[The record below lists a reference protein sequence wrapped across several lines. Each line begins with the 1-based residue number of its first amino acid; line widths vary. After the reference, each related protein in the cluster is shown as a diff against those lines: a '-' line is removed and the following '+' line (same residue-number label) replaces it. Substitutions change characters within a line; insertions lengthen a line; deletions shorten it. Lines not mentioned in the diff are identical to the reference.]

1 MEDAMEADQTPATA
15 EPAAGAVIVYRCGL
29 RAPLDWGRDC
39 DDQLY
44 LMTRLW
50 NTLVEIE
57 HAHREAYFAAT
68 ASDPVVAAIE
78 AEITGLERLLEQ
90 LYAQRAELRKAAR
103 KRVRTPELDERIAEL
118 KAKLK
123 ARRAEA
129 KEARKAARETI
140 KPQLETLEA
149 ERREAVKVAR
159 NASGLWWGN
168 YNAVCADYDR
178 ARSAVIKRGGKL
190 QFRRHDGSGRLVNQ
204 IQGGMSVADLLGR
217 AHSQV
222 QVTGGAWAVNARGHL
237 TATVYT
243 RTAAAARAAGAGGTR
258 RTVTWPLQ
266 LRRPRPGPYAQA
278 RIKEVVITRRRR
290 GHKFDWHVSFLCQ
303 QPAAEPALPAGRAC
317 GIDVGWRRLNDGV
330 RVGTIVY
337 SSGERE
343 FVVLPERLVAAAR
356 RAQDIASRR
365 DKIFNDLI
373 VSWRAI
379 DWTSAPEELA
389 ATAVRLQKSKLS
401 PPQLHGLVYAWRR
414 HPFFAP
420 DAFTV
425 ADRWLAEDKKLWE
438 TEASLA
444 RHVSNARRDLY
455 RGAAKRLVATCG
467 LIGIEDIDLA
477 ALARRKTP
485 AGGDNEIAQATA
497 WWRRIAAPGELLAAI
512 SHAARRDGAL
522 IHKHSGK
529 STWICAQCGTESMPS
544 DRSQLVHTCPHCSHT
559 WDQDVNAARNLLAAA
574 LASAPVTLDGPAALA
589 WEKPRDPNDLEE

>member
-29 RAPLDWGRDC
+29 RDPLDWGRDC

-190 QFRRHDGSGRLVNQ
+190 WIRVFPDKPVTKKPAETRMGSGKGNPEFW
-204 IQGGMSVADLLGR
+204 VA
-217 AHSQV
+217 V
-222 QVTGGAWAVNARGHL
+222 V
-237 TATVYT
+237 
-243 RTAAAARAAGAGGTR
+243 
-258 RTVTWPLQ
+258 
-266 LRRPRPGPYAQA
+266 RPG
-278 RIKEVVITRRRR
+278 
-290 GHKFDWHVSFLCQ
+290 
-303 QPAAEPALPAGRAC
+303 
-317 GIDVGWRRLNDGV
+317 
-330 RVGTIVY
+330 RVL
-337 SSGERE
+337 
-343 FVVLPERLVAAAR
+343 F
-356 RAQDIASRR
+356 
-365 DKIFNDLI
+365 
-373 VSWRAI
+373 
-379 DWTSAPEELA
+379 ELA
-389 ATAVRLQKSKLS
+389 GV
-401 PPQLHGLVYAWRR
+401 
-414 HPFFAP
+414 
-420 DAFTV
+420 D
-425 ADRWLAEDKKLWE
+425 E
-438 TEASLA
+438 T
-444 RHVSNARRDLY
+444 NAKH
-455 RGAAKRLVATCG
+455 AMV
-467 LIGIEDIDLA
+467 LA
-477 ALARRKTP
+477 A
-485 AGGDNEIAQATA
+485 
-497 WWRRIAAPGELLAAI
+497 
-512 SHAARRDGAL
+512 
-522 IHKHSGK
+522 HKLPIPTKFVSRV
-529 STWICAQCGTESMPS
+529 A
-544 DRSQLVHTCPHCSHT
+544 
-559 WDQDVNAARNLLAAA
+559 
-574 LASAPVTLDGPAALA
+574 
-589 WEKPRDPNDLEE
+589 